1 MAFLILVHA
10 VLGAACLF
18 LRGLPVSQRSGGLRF
33 LAAAGALAGA
43 LLFAVRG
50 SSGSWGTMEFSSQR
64 LGLVAIAI
72 FCGWLL
78 VLVGDE
84 GDEARWDVGA
94 LVGAGGTALGVLATT
109 RWIAPAL
116 LFWVALSL
124 ASLAIPRDDG
134 TRSHFALTVGL
145 SDALFVG
152 GLVTQALTSEAWS
165 LPSRLEGAPLYLVAA
180 AVIVRAGIV
189 PVAGVGAALG
199 RIEGAMIPLLV
210 GSAFGVLSFTS
221 GGGEIIIALPL
232 LLYAAGAIAWS
243 LIGDRPHL
251 ALVVSWPVATMLAIA
266 WIAPGALARAGATS
280 AIAVALVSLW
290 PSAAGRAQSER
301 GLVLAALP
309 ATVGFGA
316 IVAGAAASFHR
327 AVDET
332 SVLAALPWD
341 AFAALLPVVLAG
353 GVALGASIGRRT
365 ELEHFRPVAVLS
377 TWVLA
382 LAALLVGLAPASELG
397 LSPESGPE
405 GRAVPLIALALI
417 AGVGAARFAP
427 KELVTTSAP
436 RPAPPPGVLD
446 LGHAGVWVGRVSMGV
461 FAVSAAA
468 ALWLTYAGLAVGFL

>member
-1 MAFLILVHA
+1 MASLILVHA
-10 VLGAACLF
+10 VLGAACVF
-18 LRGLPVSQRSGGLRF
+18 LRGLPASQRASGLRF

-43 LLFAVRG
+43 LLFVVRD

-64 LGLVAIAI
+64 LGLVALAI

-78 VLVGDE
+78 VLAGDE
-84 GDEARWDVGA
+84 GDEARWDLGA

-109 RWIAPAL
+109 RWIVPVL
-116 LFWVALSL
+116 LFWVALSF
-124 ASLAIPRDDG
+124 ACIAVPRDRG
-134 TRSHFALTVGL
+134 TRAHVALAVGL

-152 GLVTQALTSEAWS
+152 GVVTEALTSEAWS
-165 LPSRLEGAPLYLVAA
+165 LPARLEGAPLYLVAA
-180 AVIVRAGIV
+180 AVVVRAGIV
-189 PVAGVGAALG
+189 PVAGIGAALG

-210 GSAFGVLSFTS
+210 GSAFAVLPFTS
-221 GGGEIIIALPL
+221 GGGEIVVALPL

-243 LIGDRPHL
+243 LVSDRPHL
-251 ALVVSWPVATMLAIA
+251 ALVISWPVATMLSIA
-266 WIAPGALARAGATS
+266 WIAPEALARAGATS
-280 AIAVALVSLW
+280 VIAVALVSLW

-332 SVLAALPWD
+332 LVLAAIPWD

-377 TWVLA
+377 TWALA
-382 LAALLVGLAPASELG
+382 LAALLVGLSPAPELG
-397 LSPESGPE
+397 FSPESGPA
-405 GRAVPLIALALI
+405 GRAVPLIVLALV

-427 KELVTTSAP
+427 KELVTASAP

-446 LGHAGVWVGRVSMGV
+446 LGRAGVWIGRVSMGI

-468 ALWLTYAGLAVGFL
+468 VLWLTYAGLAVGFL